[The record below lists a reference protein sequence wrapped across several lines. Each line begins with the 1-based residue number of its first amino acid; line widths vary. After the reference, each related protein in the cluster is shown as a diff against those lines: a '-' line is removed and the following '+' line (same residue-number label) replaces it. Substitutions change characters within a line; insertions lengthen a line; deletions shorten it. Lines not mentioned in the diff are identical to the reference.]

1 MHPLLMLA
9 EARDALT
16 GAVVTVVVSLVL
28 AGLVGLVRWLSS
40 ATRREGA
47 SEVTTSQLATTL
59 ARIEARLDTLASGH
73 AEGREARVRIDA
85 ELAAVREHVAA
96 VVARLD
102 GIDARVTRVDEQHTT
117 ARHALRGEIQ
127 GWVSTGIGDAL
138 DILRALI
145 PGGNSAARPA
155 RGGR

>member
-1 MHPLLMLA
+1 VLVG
-9 EARDALT
+9 LT
-16 GAVVTVVVSLVL
+16 GA
-28 AGLVGLVRWLSS
+28 AIVGLVRWLSS

-47 SEVTTSQLATTL
+47 SDVTTASLAASL

-85 ELAAVREHVAA
+85 ELAAVRESAAA

-102 GIDARVTRVDEQHTT
+102 GLDARINRVDEQHVA
-117 ARHALRGEIQ
+117 ARHALRSEIQ

-138 DILRALI
+138 DILRALV
-145 PGGNSAARPA
+145 PGGGGAPRA
-155 RGGR
+155 RGRGQ

>member
-1 MHPLLMLA
+1 MHPLLLLA
-9 EARDALT
+9 EARDTLNGAV
-16 GAVVTVVVSLVL
+16 GAVVVGLVL
-28 AGLVGLVRWLSS
+28 AGIAGLARWVSS

-59 ARIEARLDTLASGH
+59 ARIEARLDALASGH

-85 ELAAVREHVAA
+85 ELAAVREHAA
-96 VVARLD
+96 AMVARLD

-145 PGGNSAARPA
+145 PGGNGAARAPR
-155 RGGR
+155 RG

>member
-1 MHPLLMLA
+1 MLA

-16 GAVVTVVVSLVL
+16 GAVATVVVSLVL
-28 AGLVGLVRWLSS
+28 AGIVGLVRWLSS

-85 ELAAVREHVAA
+85 ELAAVREHAA
-96 VVARLD
+96 AMVARLD

-145 PGGNSAARPA
+145 SGGNSAARPA
-155 RGGR
+155 RRGQ

>member
-1 MHPLLMLA
+1 MTPLALLA
-9 EARDALT
+9 EARDTLAGAV
-16 GAVVTVVVSLVL
+16 GAVVVGLVL
-28 AGLVGLVRWLSS
+28 AGIAGLARWVSS

-47 SEVTTSQLATTL
+47 NDVTTSSLAASLT
-59 ARIEARLDTLASGH
+59 RMEAKLDALASGH

-85 ELAAVREHVAA
+85 ELAAVRENAAA

-102 GIDARVTRVDEQHTT
+102 GLDARITRVDEQHVA

-138 DILRALI
+138 DILRALV
-145 PGGNSAARPA
+145 PGGGSASRAPR
-155 RGGR
+155 RG

>member
-1 MHPLLMLA
+1 MLTLLMLA

-16 GAVVTVVVSLVL
+16 GAVATVVVSLVL
-28 AGLVGLVRWLSS
+28 AGIVGLVRWLSS

-155 RGGR
+155 RRG

>member
-1 MHPLLMLA
+1 MTPLVLLA
-9 EARDALT
+9 EARDTLT
-16 GAVVTVVVSLVL
+16 GAVVTIAVGIVG
-28 AGLVGLVRWLSS
+28 AGIVGLVRYLSS

-47 SEVTTSQLATTL
+47 TEVTTSQLATTL

-85 ELAAVREHVAA
+85 ELAAVRENAAA

-102 GIDARVTRVDEQHTT
+102 GLDARITRVDEQHTA

-138 DILRALI
+138 DILRALV
-145 PGGNSAARPA
+145 PGGGSAPRA
-155 RGGR
+155 RGRG

>member
-1 MHPLLMLA
+1 MHPLLLLA

-16 GAVVTVVVSLVL
+16 GAVVTVIVGLVG
-28 AGLVGLVRWLSS
+28 AGLVGLIRWLSS

-102 GIDARVTRVDEQHTT
+102 GQEARITRVDEQHTT

-138 DILRALI
+138 EILRALI
-145 PGGNSAARPA
+145 PGGGGAPRAAR
-155 RGGR
+155 RG

>member
-1 MHPLLMLA
+1 MLA

-16 GAVVTVVVSLVL
+16 GAVATVVVSLVL
-28 AGLVGLVRWLSS
+28 AGIVGLVRWLSS

-85 ELAAVREHVAA
+85 ELAAVREHAA
-96 VVARLD
+96 AMVARLD

-155 RGGR
+155 RRG